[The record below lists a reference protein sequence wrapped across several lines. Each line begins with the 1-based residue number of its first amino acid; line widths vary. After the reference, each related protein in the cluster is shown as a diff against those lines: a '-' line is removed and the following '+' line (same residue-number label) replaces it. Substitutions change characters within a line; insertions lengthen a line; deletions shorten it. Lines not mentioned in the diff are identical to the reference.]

1 MTCPVSHPL
10 APSRAAAVQS
20 TTRPWRWLAAGLVPL
35 LLSGCAV
42 VAVADL
48 AATVVVG
55 TAGLAVDAA
64 VGTARIGG
72 KVIGAGADALL
83 GSDAPPAG
91 N

>member
-1 MTCPVSHPL
+1 MTLPVFHPL
-10 APSRAAAVQS
+10 ATPRLASFLSAA
-20 TTRPWRWLAAGLVPL
+20 RPLRWLAAGLVPL

-42 VAVADL
+42 IAVADL
-48 AATVVVG
+48 AASVVVG

-72 KVIGAGADALL
+72 KIIGAGADAVL
-83 GSDAPPAG
+83 GSDAQPSG